1 MKKAL
6 DESTIANEL
15 RGASAFF
22 SGAREEQSRI
32 DSKKEKAI
40 ERSEN
45 RSVKRSVDRSEMRTA
60 PVVAQPEESETP
72 RVHTVMDE
80 VQGDVFAPARATERY
95 AFEIYTDQKKQ
106 LNRIRYLYEE
116 KRGKKLSA
124 SRILREAIEPHL
136 NALEEQLIKP

>member
-6 DESTIANEL
+6 DESTITNEL

-22 SGAREEQSRI
+22 SGARERQPQTAAEKVKPI
-32 DSKKEKAI
+32 D
-40 ERSEN
+40 RSLD
-45 RSVKRSVDRSEMRTA
+45 RSDNRSVDRSEMRA
-60 PVVAQPEESETP
+60 VPDARQPEEPDTP
-72 RVHTVMDE
+72 RAHTVMDE
-80 VQGDVFAPARATERY
+80 VQRDVFVPERATERY

-116 KRGKKLSA
+116 KTGKKLSA

-136 NALEEQLIKP
+136 NALEEQLTKP